1 MKLQTLSFT
10 TVLIFT
16 TQAQI
21 IKQEFSVDTRTG
33 QTNITSEQESNDRC
47 YQFTWLGMASRDMAA
62 NSSSGFPSCSELSDA
77 WLTTY
82 GRAIPCYEPTVYT
95 VNDGNG
101 HNRPNLTDLE
111 AQCQEVGCDP
121 FCSRAGDACITYTVL
136 NNDDEGTVEI
146 ESKFCG
152 QVQRMWDGAVVTNGR
167 CYTEYGVGGAQDHQV
182 CFCDDIDRCNR
193 AGRDLASTLMLLLL
207 SILVYMLL

>member
-21 IKQEFSVDTRTG
+21 IKQEFSVNTKTG
-33 QTNITSEQESNDRC
+33 ESHLTNEQESNDRC
-47 YQFTWLGMASRDMAA
+47 WQFTWLGIASRDQAA
-62 NSSSGFPSCSELSDA
+62 NSSSGFPSCSELSED
-77 WLTTY
+77 WSERY
-82 GRAIPCYEPTVYT
+82 GREIPCYEPTVYT

-121 FCSRAGDACITYTVL
+121 FCSRAGDACITYTVF
-136 NNDDEGTVEI
+136 NNDDERTVEI
-146 ESKFCG
+146 ETQFCG

-167 CYTEYGVGGAQDHQV
+167 CYTEYDVGGAQDHQV
-182 CFCDDIDRCNR
+182 CFCDDNDRCNGAVR
-193 AGRDLASTLMLLLL
+193 DQAGTLVLLLL
-207 SILVYMLL
+207 SLSVYAFL

>member
-21 IKQEFSVDTRTG
+21 IKQEFSIDAKTG
-33 QTNITSEQESNDRC
+33 NILNTDEQETNDRC
-47 YQFTWLGMASRDMAA
+47 YQFTWVGIASRDMAA
-62 NSSSGFPSCSELSDA
+62 NSSSGFPSCSDLSDD
-77 WLTTY
+77 WLGKY
-82 GRAIPCYEPTVYT
+82 GREIPCYEPTVYT

-121 FCSRAGDACITYTVL
+121 FCSRAGDACITYTVF
-136 NNDDEGTVEI
+136 NNDDERTVEI
-146 ESKFCG
+146 ETQFCG

-167 CYTEYGVGGAQDHQV
+167 CYTEYDVGGAQDHQV
-182 CFCDDIDRCNR
+182 CFCDDNDRCNGAVR
-193 AGRDLASTLMLLLL
+193 DQAGTLVLLLL
-207 SILVYMLL
+207 SLSVYTFL